1 MAAKP
6 VLAISILIMESVMPI
21 PMLAIYISKFIFF
34 GNSDLASWQKIT
46 FINHVVLVGISR
58 KLDINIKSFEK
69 NRQS

>member
-6 VLAISILIMESVMPI
+6 VLAISILIMELVMPI
-21 PMLAIYISKFIFF
+21 PMLAIYISKLFF

-58 KLDINIKSFEK
+58 RLDINIKSFEK